1 MCNCSYA
8 RTFFISSYANLF
20 IYEQFNKFIKI
31 QQVEK
36 KIFLGGVRVE
46 SDYGTTPIVKLDPV
60 EFDFARACF
69 WLFCV
74 FFWAGV
80 EGKKVPFGRKGS
92 FLPKCT
98 FFWSFFASLFLILSC
113 FSRFSY
119 ALSLFSL
126 LSLASL
132 RYNKNASNVL
142 RCGLLRNQPSQH
154 LLARG
159 VRALHALSPL
169 TLSHPQFNLNYF
181 LYDKAYRGEQS
192 SPLAGEA
199 SSPLSKPLV
208 RVSLRLTHPA
218 RVSYTQPGT
227 IYLRYWCWQLGRA
240 SPLRRGEIAHTSIIL
255 AYTVRCIAVFAYHCI
270 AL

>member
-36 KIFLGGVRVE
+36 KIFLGGVGVE

-74 FFWAGV
+74 VFWAGV
-80 EGKKVPFGRKGS
+80 EDKKVPFGRKDP
-92 FLPKCT
+92 FLPNGT
-98 FFWSFFASLFLILSC
+98 FFWLFFASLFLMPFSC
-113 FSRFSY
+113 FSY
-119 ALSLFSL
+119 ALSFLCP
-126 LSLASL
+126 SLASL
-132 RYNKNASNVL
+132 MPRLSFLFIIYATTKMQVMCCGAVCFAISPHNTYLQGELGRYT
-142 RCGLLRNQPSQH
+142 PS
-154 LLARG
+154 
-159 VRALHALSPL
+159 PPWP
-169 TLSHPQFNLNYF
+169 SHTPVQYNY
-181 LYDKAYRGEQS
+181 LYDKACRGELC
-192 SPLAGEA
+192 SPLAGGA
-199 SSPLSKPLV
+199 SSPLSLPLV

-227 IYLRYWCWQLGRA
+227 IYLRCWCWQLGRA
-240 SPLRRGEIAHTSIIL
+240 SPLQRGEIAQVYLRTL
-255 AYTVRCIAVFAYHCI
+255 YAV
-270 AL
+270 